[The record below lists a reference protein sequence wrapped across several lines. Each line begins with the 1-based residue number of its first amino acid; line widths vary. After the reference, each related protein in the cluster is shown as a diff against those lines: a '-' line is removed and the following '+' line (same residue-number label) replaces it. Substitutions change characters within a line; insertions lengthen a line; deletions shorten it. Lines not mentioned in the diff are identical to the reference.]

1 MVETTPAKA
10 TQAQAI
16 GAAVLH
22 PLDDIVL
29 EAERH
34 HQQHRRGDHGGQGLD
49 LQRLGAGRLAH
60 EHRGQGPAGAG
71 DHPST
76 MAGRSA
82 APCGSRLIQA
92 TPTKATT
99 RPSDGRGFMVSPSIF
114 QANSAVNGIHSW
126 VATTSGLSDLAM
138 PKAT

>member
-1 MVETTPAKA
+1 LSSKPNDMTSST
-10 TQAQAI
+10 
-16 GAAVLH
+16 GAATTAVRAWTCSGLA
-22 PLDDIVL
+22 PGVWRTNTV
-29 EAERH
+29 ARA
-34 HQQHRRGDHGGQGLD
+34 QQ
-49 LQRLGAGRLAH
+49 ALATT
-60 EHRGQGPAGAG
+60 
-71 DHPST
+71 PST

-99 RPSDGRGFMVSPSIF
+99 RPATASGFMVSPSIF

-126 VATTSGLSDLAM
+126 VATTSGLSDLAR